1 MTNKLRSVI
10 EGITKWRDY
19 FPVDFQETVPVMP
32 YENAK
37 QAQIDLLD
45 AIIEEMEKIKE
56 TVMQKHSDEEDY
68 LHGYC
73 NALDIQLIAI
83 KQAREELSTSLT
95 Q

>member
-10 EGITKWRDY
+10 EAITKWRDF
-19 FPVDFQETVPVMP
+19 FPIDFQETVPVMP

-37 QAQIDLLD
+37 QAQVDLLD
-45 AIIEEMEKIKE
+45 AIIEYMEDDIE
-56 TVMQKHSDEEDY
+56 LLEDCTLTDYNRGQRIIVRGY
-68 LHGYC
+68 LA
-73 NALDIQLIAI
+73 NL

>member
-10 EGITKWRDY
+10 DELYDRSAIVTSSEGRT
-19 FPVDFQETVPVMP
+19 QTVHMV
-32 YENAK
+32 YAK
-37 QAQIDLLD
+37 DAIYGVLD
-45 AIIEEMEKIKE
+45 AIIEEIEKIKE

-73 NALDIQLIAI
+73 NTIDIQLIAI
-83 KQAREELSTSLT
+83 KQARAEISTSLT

>member
-37 QAQIDLLD
+37 QAQVDLLD
-45 AIIEEMEKIKE
+45 ALIEELEKDPVYTAPHADE
-56 TVMQKHSDEEDY
+56 YEEGFDYGYTHVVQK
-68 LHGYC
+68 L
-73 NALDIQLIAI
+73 